1 MTEQKLK
8 TNMTQDQLDQI
19 AELVTFIVDEDGKLY
34 IHDVC
39 GDVCGDVY
47 GNVEG
52 KVCGSVRGNVE
63 GSVEGDV
70 WGDVKGIVRGS
81 VGDDVCVLGG

>member
-47 GNVEG
+47 GNV
-52 KVCGSVRGNVE
+52 CGNVE
-63 GSVEGDV
+63 GSVLGNVCGDV
-70 WGDVKGIVRGS
+70 LGIVRGS

>member
-52 KVCGSVRGNVE
+52 SVLGNVCG
-63 GSVEGDV
+63 DV
-70 WGDVKGIVRGS
+70 LGIVRGS